1 MTLALDAARRQ
12 QAAAAITRPRF
23 KEVGFKEVG
32 LKEAG
37 LKKGFEIAL
46 IRSLGPSHSASA
58 SSAGATAAAQG
69 YATQILSPH
78 QGAFAA
84 RGGNS
89 AS

>member
-32 LKEAG
+32 LK
-37 LKKGFEIAL
+37 KGFEIAL

-58 SSAGATAAAQG
+58 
-69 YATQILSPH
+69 
-78 QGAFAA
+78 
-84 RGGNS
+84 
-89 AS
+89 